1 MSDQPQ
7 LSDADREYLM
17 VLDATGAVASMV
29 LALPVD
35 LIEKALT
42 AGRSAVEEPGAA
54 TPEDIAD
61 VRKQIEFLDAFLT
74 FRKALDQFAEAPSAL
89 ERVPGDVSPGGVVL
103 P

>member
-7 LSDADREYLM
+7 MSDADREYLM
-17 VLDATGAVASMV
+17 VLDATGAIASMV

-35 LIEKALT
+35 LIEQALT
-42 AGRSAVEEPGAA
+42 AGRSAVEEPGNA

-61 VRKQIEFLDAFLT
+61 VRKQIEFLVAFLA
-74 FRKALDQFAEAPSAL
+74 FRKALDKFAEAPSAL
-89 ERVPGDVSPGGVVL
+89 ERTPSDVSPGGVVL